1 MKLIKWE
8 LPFKNIAFL
17 ASLADLLSHE
27 EAVILITGMQEG
39 ESITHCNIGIKNCYT
54 NNDEVVLHI
63 GTMIGAHSANW
74 QLMMDDIADSEM
86 ETELDDEFFLN
97 LAKELQNQVFNEEQE
112 EEEEEENLFEKA
124 EEQVNF
130 DEDLFVEAEEQEA
143 EEQEAEEPSSDFVV
157 PVVEEIVETPLR
169 MFLRKVL
176 MRFKKPEIQAKHNIL
191 TNFKK
196 ED

>member
-17 ASLADLLSHE
+17 ASLADLLSQE

-39 ESITHCNIGIKNCYT
+39 ENITHCNIGIKNCYT

-97 LAKELQNQVFNEEQE
+97 LAKELQNQVFE
-112 EEEEEENLFEKA
+112 EEREEEENLFEKA
-124 EEQVNF
+124 EKQGDF
-130 DEDLFVEAEEQEA
+130 DEDLFAEAEEQEG
-143 EEQEAEEPSSDFVV
+143 EKYIDDITV

-169 MFLRKVL
+169 MFLRKILV
-176 MRFKKPEIQAKHNIL
+176 RFKKPEIQAKHNIL
-191 TNFKK
+191 SNFKK